1 MGLFGVKPV
10 TPQMLAEH
18 PVAPQYHHLL
28 GLATQLTERDHGAG
42 AQYTF
47 YDQRKGKGTK
57 YLYQM
62 WEINNLATLDDAV
75 SSLLTRSRDTGRVK
89 DRTAA
94 NQRVADR
101 YARALKKQTNPG
113 VDYSPERIAAVTDL
127 GAGHLEYAASLLRKS
142 MALNYAP
149 EEAICERLEGI
160 LGEVRSRFA
169 TWNDYLISADK
180 WIEFDCTF
188 GMPDTAPVYL
198 RLAADPNFAFTKYP
212 LN

>member
-1 MGLFGVKPV
+1 MGLFGIKPV

-18 PVAPQYHHLL
+18 PVAPQYEPLL
-28 GLATQLTERDHGAG
+28 GLATQLVERDHGAG

-57 YLYQM
+57 YLYDL
-62 WEINNLATLDDAV
+62 WGITDLASLDEVGWGLVA
-75 SSLLTRSRDTGRVK
+75 RSRDISLVK
-89 DRTAA
+89 DRSAA
-94 NQRVADR
+94 NERVAAS

-127 GAGHLEYAASLLRKS
+127 GGGHLEYAAALFRKS
-142 MALNYAP
+142 MAFGYAP
-149 EEAICERLEGI
+149 EEAICERMDAI
-160 LGEVRSRFA
+160 LQEVRSRFA

-180 WIEFDCTF
+180 WTQFEGTF
-188 GMPDTAPVYL
+188 GMPYTAPVYL